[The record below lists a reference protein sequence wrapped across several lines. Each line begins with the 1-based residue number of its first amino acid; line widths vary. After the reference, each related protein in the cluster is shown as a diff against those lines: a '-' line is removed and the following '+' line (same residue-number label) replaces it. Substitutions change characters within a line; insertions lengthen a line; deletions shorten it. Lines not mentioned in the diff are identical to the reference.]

1 MFGGGLK
8 EDDINAPTPLRKPK
22 IRSLRERLATGLGR

>member
-8 EDDINAPTPLRKPK
+8 EDDINGPSPLPKPK
-22 IRSLRERLATGLGR
+22 IRSLRERA

>member
-8 EDDINAPTPLRKPK
+8 KDDISAPTPLREPK
-22 IRSLRERLATGLGR
+22 IRSLRERA

>member
-8 EDDINAPTPLRKPK
+8 EDDINASEPLREPK
-22 IRSLRERLATGLGR
+22 IRSLREQA